1 MPTDDAQTLH
11 RIVND
16 RDANLIVEAG
26 AGTGK
31 TYALVSR
38 VVALVKWGVRMD
50 NIVAITFTEAAAA
63 ELSDRIRTRM
73 EQLLDEDHPDNA
85 GDLLYA
91 DITDEE
97 LERIAR
103 AMGELDQASIQ
114 TIHSFAAQLLRQR
127 PMDVGLPPGWSQWD
141 EVASAQG
148 FAEKLESWLDRTLG
162 DHNDAS
168 VELVGTMQYL
178 IRAGVGIGAW
188 QGLASEFSGEYDSLR
203 RDDSMRSV
211 DVRAA
216 SEAALDQI
224 QSLCALCP
232 DPGHPLYGQLT
243 AAIATIDAVLEVGGD
258 PLETAAALDAG
269 APVVPVGSAGGRG
282 KWGDLTPAEVRAEFR
297 QIGENLQSAVRTAA
311 AQPLLQELRRAFAE
325 EYPSERKA
333 DGAAHLRRS
342 AGVDAGHAAR
352 QSCRPPILSVAL
364 YPHPYRRVP
373 GY

>member
-1 MPTDDAQTLH
+1 M
-11 RIVND
+11 
-16 RDANLIVEAG
+16 
-26 AGTGK
+26 
-31 TYALVSR
+31 
-38 VVALVKWGVRMD
+38 VALVKWGVRMD

-232 DPGHPLYGQLT
+232 DPGHSSLW
-243 AAIATIDAVLEVGGD
+243 AV
-258 PLETAAALDAG
+258 
-269 APVVPVGSAGGRG
+269 
-282 KWGDLTPAEVRAEFR
+282 
-297 QIGENLQSAVRTAA
+297 
-311 AQPLLQELRRAFAE
+311 
-325 EYPSERKA
+325 
-333 DGAAHLRRS
+333 DGRRS
-342 AGVDAGHAAR
+342 
-352 QSCRPPILSVAL
+352 RPSMRSWRLGAIRW
-364 YPHPYRRVP
+364 RRLP
-373 GY
+373 P